1 MCGLG
6 ADLDGAMYSL
16 DNVAVKE
23 LDLKIGDISL
33 FIIESVEYV
42 EEITGSFQSFF

>member
-33 FIIESVEYV
+33 LMTESVEYV
-42 EEITGSFQSFF
+42 EKTTGSF